1 MSVLVVGLNHKG
13 APLATLERVALV
25 GDAMDKLLHDV
36 SRADD
41 VAGALVLSTCNRVE
55 IYAEV
60 EKFHGAVAAIC
71 ELLSRHSQVPQA
83 ELTQYLYVHY
93 EDRALQ
99 HILTVACGLD
109 SMVIGESQILGQLR
123 QALRIARERGTL
135 GPTLSAVGSLALRAG
150 KRAQSE
156 TSVGHTGAS
165 LVSFGLQT
173 AARHLRTG
181 PASATGPAARSG
193 MAARSGTAAGRET
206 GGAPPSLA
214 GLDVLV
220 VGAGAMSGL
229 AVASVARAGAASI
242 VVANRTRQRAE
253 RLAATAGGRAADMSG
268 LADLIAAADLVV
280 TCTGAADH
288 VITADMMRAA
298 LLRRSANWERS
309 AAGDAALSPPPV
321 VLLDLAMPRDV
332 EPAVASLPGVVLTDL
347 ATLAAEDQTA
357 LRPGADGAGDGGAGS
372 AGAGDGGVGEVRRII
387 AEEIAAYRSAS
398 RAALVSP
405 TVVALRAKAASVVEA
420 ELARLAGRI
429 SDLDAAAMDEVAKAM
444 RRVTDKLL
452 HGPTV
457 RVKELAGAPGADTY
471 EDALRVLFDLDPAT
485 MQVVARADAQLA
497 GWPQPGAAESD
508 RSERGE
514 RTNKEDSR

>member
-25 GDAMDKLLHDV
+25 GDALDKLLHDV

-60 EKFHGAVAAIC
+60 GKFHGAVAAIC

-83 ELTQYLYVHY
+83 ELTQHLYVHY

-99 HILTVACGLD
+99 HMLAVACGLD
-109 SMVIGESQILGQLR
+109 SMVVGESQILGQFR
-123 QALRIARERGTL
+123 QALRIAREQGTL
-135 GPTLSAVGSLALRAG
+135 GPTLSALGSLALRAG

-156 TSVGHTGAS
+156 TSVGQTGAS
-165 LVSFGLQT
+165 LVTIGLQT
-173 AARHLRTG
+173 AARHLG
-181 PASATGPAARSG
+181 ASPADGAA
-193 MAARSGTAAGRET
+193 TAAE
-206 GGAPPSLA
+206 PPSLA

-242 VVANRTRQRAE
+242 VVANRTLQRAE
-253 RLAATAGGRAADMSG
+253 RLAASVGGRAADISD
-268 LADLIAAADLVV
+268 LADLIASADLVV

-288 VITADMMRAA
+288 VITREIVQSA
-298 LLRRSANWERS
+298 LERRSEARPP
-309 AAGDAALSPPPV
+309 ALA
-321 VLLDLAMPRDV
+321 LLDLAMPRDV
-332 EPAVASLPGVVLTDL
+332 EPTAGGLPGVVLTDL
-347 ATLAAEDQTA
+347 ATLADEGQAA
-357 LRPGADGAGDGGAGS
+357 LGADDG
-372 AGAGDGGVGEVRRII
+372 GAGDGGVGEVRRII
-387 AEEIAAYRSAS
+387 GEELAAHSSAS
-398 RAALVSP
+398 RAATVFP
-405 TVVALRAKAASVVEA
+405 TVVALRAKAASVVDA
-420 ELARLAGRI
+420 ELARLAGQVPG
-429 SDLDAAAMDEVAKAM
+429 LDARAMDEVAKSM

-471 EDALRVLFDLDPAT
+471 EDALRVLFDLDQAT
-485 MQVVARADAQLA
+485 VQAVAQADAKLA
-497 GWPQPGAAESD
+497 GWSPAAADETY
-508 RSERGE
+508 RGDV
-514 RTNKEDSR
+514 R

>member
-1 MSVLVVGLNHKG
+1 
-13 APLATLERVALV
+13 
-25 GDAMDKLLHDV
+25 
-36 SRADD
+36 
-41 VAGALVLSTCNRVE
+41 
-55 IYAEV
+55 
-60 EKFHGAVAAIC
+60 
-71 ELLSRHSQVPQA
+71 
-83 ELTQYLYVHY
+83 
-93 EDRALQ
+93 
-99 HILTVACGLD
+99 
-109 SMVIGESQILGQLR
+109 
-123 QALRIARERGTL
+123 
-135 GPTLSAVGSLALRAG
+135 
-150 KRAQSE
+150 
-156 TSVGHTGAS
+156 
-165 LVSFGLQT
+165 
-173 AARHLRTG
+173 
-181 PASATGPAARSG
+181 
-193 MAARSGTAAGRET
+193 
-206 GGAPPSLA
+206 
-214 GLDVLV
+214 
-220 VGAGAMSGL
+220 MSGL

-372 AGAGDGGVGEVRRII
+372 VGAGDGGAGDGGVGEVRRII

>member
-25 GDAMDKLLHDV
+25 GDALDKLLHDV

-109 SMVIGESQILGQLR
+109 SMVVGESQILGQLR

-165 LVSFGLQT
+165 LVSVGLQT

-181 PASATGPAARSG
+181 PASGSH
-193 MAARSGTAAGRET
+193 TAAGGET

-253 RLAATAGGRAADMSG
+253 RLAATAGGRAADMSD

-288 VITADMMRAA
+288 VITADMMRTA
-298 LLRRSANWERS
+298 LLRRSANWKRP
-309 AAGDAALSPPPV
+309 AAGHAAPSPAPV

-347 ATLAAEDQTA
+347 ATLAAEDQHA
-357 LRPGADGAGDGGAGS
+357 LRPGEDGAGY
-372 AGAGDGGVGEVRRII
+372 GGVGEVRRII
-387 AEEIAAYRSAS
+387 SEEIAAHRSAS

-429 SDLDAAAMDEVAKAM
+429 SGLDAAAMDEVAKAM

-497 GWPQPGAAESD
+497 GWPRPGAGESD

-514 RTNKEDSR
+514 QTTKEDSR